1 MDWAYNNLNLR
12 FTEQT
17 LRDFLIS
24 FNTFSPLSKGISG
37 SSEEYKHLINR
48 VLLDCVAYWGS
59 TGGINALAG
68 GIVML

>member
-24 FNTFSPLSKGISG
+24 FNTFSSLSKGISG

-48 VLLDCVAYWGS
+48 ALLDCVAYWGS